1 MEWISIKN
9 TFYTLLKKIIYNQ
22 CFQSNSLQPWGVKHL
37 FECNYWFSH
46 CLTQGTAFVIVT
58 LPHRSHRQGGSITFG
73 TEYMGCSGFCT
84 FCKSFTILRGT
95 DPGLALARMCKFL
108 AKEARLGLT
117 FSGGACWFPQL
128 GRKSSWAALRRD
140 SKIWNVTRAQ
150 RRHRLT
156 RSYPLLLTELEN
168 QRIPCKNCRTKVKT
182 NSGFG
187 LVLSLPVSHLLPQ
200 PHILLLKNG
209 KTAGFVH
216 DGQLTLSDST
226 RHARYLLPWSLPSF
240 LPIFKVLRQ
249 NCRLLYQASP
259 GVQGSRPSGQCQDGS
274 R

>member
-1 MEWISIKN
+1 
-9 TFYTLLKKIIYNQ
+9 
-22 CFQSNSLQPWGVKHL
+22 
-37 FECNYWFSH
+37 
-46 CLTQGTAFVIVT
+46 
-58 LPHRSHRQGGSITFG
+58 
-73 TEYMGCSGFCT
+73 MGCSGFCT

-95 DPGLALARMCKFL
+95 DPRLALARMCKFL

-168 QRIPCKNCRTKVKT
+168 QRIPWKKSRTNVKKQT
-182 NSGFG
+182 LD
-187 LVLSLPVSHLLPQ
+187 LVSSWAYLLAICYHN
-200 PHILLLKNG
+200 HILLLKNG

-216 DGQLTLSDST
+216 DGQLTVRFHKTCKVFASVEPS
-226 RHARYLLPWSLPSF
+226 LLFANIQGLETK
-240 LPIFKVLRQ
+240 LQVTVHIL
-249 NCRLLYQASP
+249 QASP
-259 GVQGSRPSGQCQDGS
+259 GV
-274 R
+274 

>member
-1 MEWISIKN
+1 M
-9 TFYTLLKKIIYNQ
+9 
-22 CFQSNSLQPWGVKHL
+22 KHL

-156 RSYPLLLTELEN
+156 RSYPLLTELEN
-168 QRIPCKNCRTKVKT
+168 QRIPSKKSRTNVKT

-200 PHILLLKNG
+200 PHIVTKKRQDSRFCARWSAHCQIPQDMQSICFRG
-209 KTAGFVH
+209 AFPPFCQYSRSWDKIAGCC
-216 DGQLTLSDST
+216 TYT
-226 RHARYLLPWSLPSF
+226 PSKSRC
-240 LPIFKVLRQ
+240 L
-249 NCRLLYQASP
+249 
-259 GVQGSRPSGQCQDGS
+259 GVKA
-274 R
+274 

>member
-1 MEWISIKN
+1 
-9 TFYTLLKKIIYNQ
+9 
-22 CFQSNSLQPWGVKHL
+22 
-37 FECNYWFSH
+37 
-46 CLTQGTAFVIVT
+46 
-58 LPHRSHRQGGSITFG
+58 
-73 TEYMGCSGFCT
+73 MGCSGFCT

-168 QRIPCKNCRTKVKT
+168 QRIPWKKSRTNVKKQT
-182 NSGFG
+182 LD
-187 LVLSLPVSHLLPQ
+187 LVSSWAYLLAICY
-200 PHILLLKNG
+200 HNHTLLLKNG

-226 RHARYLLPWSLPSF
+226 RHAKYLLPWSLPSF

-249 NCRLLYQASP
+249 NCRLLYIYSKQ
-259 GVQGSRPSGQCQDGS
+259 VQVFRGQGLVVNAKMEVGSFNFEQGLPLLETFANIL
-274 R
+274 

>member
-1 MEWISIKN
+1 M
-9 TFYTLLKKIIYNQ
+9 
-22 CFQSNSLQPWGVKHL
+22 KHL

-46 CLTQGTAFVIVT
+46 CLTQGTALVIVT

-95 DPGLALARMCKFL
+95 DPRLALARMCKFL

-168 QRIPCKNCRTKVKT
+168 QRIPSKKSRTNVKT

-187 LVLSLPVSHLLPQ
+187 LVLSLAVSHLLPQ
-200 PHILLLKNG
+200 PHIITEKRQDSRFCARWSTHTVRFHKTCKVFASVEPSLLFANIQGLETKLQV
-209 KTAGFVH
+209 TVH
-216 DGQLTLSDST
+216 IL
-226 RHARYLLPWSLPSF
+226 
-240 LPIFKVLRQ
+240 
-249 NCRLLYQASP
+249 QASP
-259 GVQGSRPSGQCQDGS
+259 GV
-274 R
+274 